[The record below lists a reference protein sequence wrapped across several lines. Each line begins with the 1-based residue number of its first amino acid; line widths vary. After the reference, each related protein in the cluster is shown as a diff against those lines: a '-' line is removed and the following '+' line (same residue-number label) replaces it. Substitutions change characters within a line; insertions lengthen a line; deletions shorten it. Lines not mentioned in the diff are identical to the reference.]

1 MPFNEPADFDT
12 PEKYVKQ
19 FKAELSKLG
28 GELGEFYFAE
38 GYPLGGEASDV
49 LLLGRIKAPAIKALK
64 TDGAKFA
71 WGQVT
76 PDKKNLQLQVMKGKL
91 IPAKLRKLFSGT
103 GFTFEIVEGIDEPEK
118 PSKEDV
124 ALEQKTVK
132 AKRALFSVSETFKDM
147 GHILASSVRSEM
159 RKSLEKAEALIE
171 DKKPEQA
178 QLLIDKAAKD
188 LEEEKAATKQEFAQR
203 KASLQQSLDD
213 ELREIARQLNP
224 LTKELDTAESTVKQ
238 LTNTIKS
245 MEEAQK
251 KPNIKRKDFLERKE
265 RIEALTLDL
274 QNANKTL
281 AQVQER
287 LNPQIESLKQLK
299 DKAPAK
305 MLTVVQNMQKR
316 LDVVEAASKS
326 AEQSHKELS
335 ALVGKM
341 AEATVWQ
348 EDNVDKVK
356 NEDGSTTVKRDGV
369 GTSQGHGTGRHG
381 AQTGLDRQ
389 ALRAAT
395 DGVTPDKQG
404 NRHGVTQHTAKWNKV
419 TIEYEENENGEKV
432 IKNRSAVE
440 KSIVAAAD
448 TIVKSDIGSTW
459 ATPVLEREAV
469 KKAIATA
476 KAMQGYLQY
485 EDENGDWKDFKSLA
499 VTLGKPDTSVGWG
512 YAVERTGAIV
522 DPAVAK
528 QLLTEFEKGQ
538 KTQEQLFKDL
548 NVKLVAKDG
557 GAQMIR
563 HAVVVFKRAAG
574 GAAWELVTHYP
585 NHELTAGDVGW
596 ECERD
601 WRPGKVKFKKAGGV
615 TAEVSNKKLA

>member
-1 MPFNEPADFDT
+1 MPFNEAADFDT

-49 LLLGRIKAPAIKALK
+49 LLVGRIKAPAIKALK
-64 TDGAKFA
+64 TDGAKFT

-91 IPAKLRKLFSGT
+91 IPGKLKKLFSGT
-103 GFTFEIVEGIDEPEK
+103 GFTFEIVDGVDEPEK

-147 GHILASSVRSEM
+147 GHILESSTRSEM

-171 DKKPEQA
+171 EKKPEQA

-188 LEEEKAATKQEFAQR
+188 LEDEKAATKQEFAQR

-213 ELREIARQLNP
+213 ELKEIARQLGP
-224 LTKELDTAESTVKQ
+224 LTQELEREERNVNRIVST
-238 LTNTIKS
+238 IAS

-251 KPNIKRKDFLERKE
+251 KKGIKPKEFNERKQ
-265 RIEALTLDL
+265 RIEALAPDL
-274 QNANKTL
+274 EQARKQLKT
-281 AQVQER
+281 VQDR
-287 LNPQIESLKQLK
+287 LNPQIETLKQLK

-305 MLTVVQNMQKR
+305 MLTVVQNMQQR
-316 LDVVEAASKS
+316 LKVVEAASKS

-341 AEATVWQ
+341 AQATVWQ

-356 NEDGSTTVKRDGV
+356 NEDGTTTVQSDGV
-369 GTSQGHGTGRHG
+369 GTSRGHGTGRHG

-395 DGVTPDKQG
+395 QGVTPDKQG

-419 TIEYEENENGEKV
+419 TIEYEEKENGEKV
-432 IKNRSAVE
+432 IKNRSSVE
-440 KSIVAAAD
+440 KSIIAAAD

-476 KAMQGYLQY
+476 KAMQDYVQY
-485 EDENGDWKDFKSLA
+485 EDKNGAWKDFKSLA
-499 VTLGKPDTSVGWG
+499 ITLGKPDTSVGWG
-512 YAVERTGAIV
+512 YAVERTGVVV
-522 DPAVAK
+522 DATVAK
-528 QLLTEFEKGQ
+528 QLLTEFEKGE

-574 GAAWELVTHYP
+574 GTAWELVTHYP

-596 ECERD
+596 ECDRN

-615 TAEVSNKKLA
+615 TAEVSNKTLA

>member
-12 PEKYVKQ
+12 PEKYLKQ

-28 GELGEFYFAE
+28 DEPGEFYFAE
-38 GYPLGGEASDV
+38 SYPLGKESSDV
-49 LLLGRIKAPAIKALK
+49 LLLGRIKSAAIKALK
-64 TDGAKFA
+64 TDGAKFT

-76 PDKKNLQLQVMKGKL
+76 PDKKKLQLQVMKGKL
-91 IPAKLRKLFSGT
+91 IPSKLKQLFSGT
-103 GFTFEIVEGIDEPEK
+103 GFTFEIVEGIDEPDK

-159 RKSLEKAEALIE
+159 RKALEKAEALIE
-171 DKKPEQA
+171 DDKPEQA
-178 QLLIDKAAKD
+178 QLLIDKAVKD
-188 LEEEKAATKQEFAQR
+188 LEDEKAATKQEFSER

-224 LTKELDTAESTVKQ
+224 LTKELDAAESTVNQ
-238 LTNTIKS
+238 LLNTIDS
-245 MEEAQK
+245 MEQAQK
-251 KPNIKRKDFLERKE
+251 KPGIKHKDLLERKG
-265 RIEALTLDL
+265 RIDKLTLEL
-274 QNANKTL
+274 KEASKKRNE
-281 AQVQER
+281 VQDR
-287 LNPQIESLKQLK
+287 LNPQIEALNQLK

-356 NEDGSTTVKRDGV
+356 NKDGSTTVKSDGV
-369 GTSQGHGTGRHG
+369 GTGQGHGTGRHG

-395 DGVTPDKQG
+395 QGVTPDRQG
-404 NRHGVTQHTAKWNKV
+404 NKHGVTQHTAKWNKV
-419 TIEYEENENGEKV
+419 TIEYEEKENGEKV

-440 KSIVAAAD
+440 KSIIAAAD

-476 KAMQGYLQY
+476 KAMQSYLQY
-485 EDENGDWKDFKSLA
+485 EDKNGDWKDFKSLA

-512 YAVERTGAIV
+512 YAVERTGAVV
-522 DPAVAK
+522 DVAVAK
-528 QLLTEFEKGQ
+528 QLLTEFEKGD
-538 KTQEQLFKDL
+538 KTQDELFKDL

-557 GAQMIR
+557 GALMIR